1 MPVSKVGK
9 RGMMV
14 IPSEIRRKASIQ
26 EGDEV
31 LVEVDERGTIH
42 IMKRPRDFSAALK
55 NLHSDI
61 WRGIDPVQYVRE
73 ERDSWEK

>member
-1 MPVSKVGK
+1 MPVAKIGK
-9 RGMMV
+9 RGTM
-14 IPSEIRRKASIQ
+14 ILPSEIRKKASIN

-42 IMKRPRDFSAALK
+42 IMKRPQDFTAALK
-55 NLHSDI
+55 NLHGDI
-61 WRGIDPVQYVRE
+61 WRGMDPVKYVRE